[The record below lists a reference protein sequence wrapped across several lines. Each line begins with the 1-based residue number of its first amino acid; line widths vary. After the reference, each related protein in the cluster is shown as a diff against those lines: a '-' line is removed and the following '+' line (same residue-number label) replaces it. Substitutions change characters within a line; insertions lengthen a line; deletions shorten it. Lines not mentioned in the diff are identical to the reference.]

1 MTEVAG
7 RRAVSTPT
15 PPTPPPP
22 AAGGAARQSATFG
35 GIDRP
40 VGAAGGGGPD
50 FDAIHR
56 SPEFTALRSRFR
68 RFVFALTALFLLWYL
83 SYVLLAAYAHEF
95 MSTRVVGSVSVG
107 LLLGFGQFA
116 TTILITAVYARWAR
130 RRIDPDVARLHD
142 MVGQESAAHEAVG
155 HETAGGGR

>member
-7 RRAVSTPT
+7 RRAASTPT
-15 PPTPPPP
+15 APPVPP
-22 AAGGAARQSATFG
+22 APGQAGPSATFG
-35 GIDRP
+35 GIDHP
-40 VGAAGGGGPD
+40 VGTAGADGPD

-68 RFVFALTALFLLWYL
+68 RFVFALTGLFLVWYL

-130 RRIDPDVARLHD
+130 RRIDPDVAELHEL
-142 MVGQESAAHEAVG
+142 V
-155 HETAGGGR
+155 GGRR